1 MASEKISRRRGSTSV
16 LALPEN
22 EERRVS
28 LTGFSNIV
36 IDESLQKENEDDQSK
51 LRCL

>member
-1 MASEKISRRRGSTSV
+1 MASEKISRRRGSAGV

-22 EERRVS
+22 DGRRVS

-36 IDESLQKENEDDQSK
+36 LDESLQKENEDDQSR
-51 LRCL
+51 LR